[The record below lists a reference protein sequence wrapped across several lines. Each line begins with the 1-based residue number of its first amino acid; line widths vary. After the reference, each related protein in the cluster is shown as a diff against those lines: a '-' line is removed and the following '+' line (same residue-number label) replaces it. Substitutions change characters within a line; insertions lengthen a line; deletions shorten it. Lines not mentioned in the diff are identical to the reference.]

1 MKLNQ
6 TEKTVAMYYILSR
19 VNRTNYGMLSGGYS
33 LPGVSMRD
41 QMEFSEN
48 GWSIDKNMRFILKD
62 EKPVYKIISKYGK
75 NGKMLKPSLE
85 YIG

>member
-1 MKLNQ
+1 MKMNQ
-6 TEKTVAMYYILSR
+6 TEKSVAMYYIL
-19 VNRTNYGMLSGGYS
+19 NRINHANYGMLSGGYN

-62 EKPVYKIISKYGK
+62 DEPVYKIISKYGK